1 MPTIPHIERYECRG
15 MDAGTNRPPRSSTP
29 WQGSRYGRRVPSDPA
44 AELLGETKDQL
55 ADVEEAIRAHPFL
68 DLLAAGEVPRE
79 RLQALAGEQRLI
91 VSSDRRSF
99 ACLAARFPEPPAGD
113 FFLSM
118 AEGEGEALRRL
129 ATFAAFAGLDEAR
142 LAAHEPDPAAQSY
155 PAFVAWLGLNGSR
168 SDVVLAFLA
177 NLAAW
182 GENCGRVAETL
193 RSSYEASPDEVAFFE
208 FFASPPPDFEQRALK
223 VLAAGLDGG
232 DSPTHARR
240 ATRLLQAYELR
251 FWDAMASGL

>member
-1 MPTIPHIERYECRG
+1 MPSI
-15 MDAGTNRPPRSSTP
+15 
-29 WQGSRYGRRVPSDPA
+29 A
-44 AELLGETKDQL
+44 ASELLNQTKDQL
-55 ADVEEAIRAHPFL
+55 ADVEAAIRAHPFL
-68 DLLAAGEVPRE
+68 DLLAAGEVPRD

-99 ACLAARFPEPPAGD
+99 ALLAARFPEPPAGD

-129 ATFAAFAGLDEAR
+129 SSFAAFADLGEER

-155 PAFVAWLGLNGSR
+155 PAFVAWLALNGSR

-193 RSSYEASPDEVAFFE
+193 RSSYDATQEEVAFFD
-208 FFASPPPDFEQRALK
+208 FFASPPPDFEQRALE
-223 VLAAGLDGG
+223 VLAAGLDAG
-232 DSPTHARR
+232 DSPPHARR